1 MSLRIRGSLI
11 SYRFSFKGENVQV
24 ATGLEDTPENR
35 RRVKQLEKDHRAQL
49 VGESLR
55 IRFQPVAKPS
65 LAECAGDFLN
75 WYEARRRRTSMH
87 RVRASFASLITFL
100 GQKRVYL
107 ITSRDVDD
115 YISWRLNEH
124 KVRHVTVRHDVHA
137 LSSFLQ
143 WAYCRQLCA
152 DNPVQFVDIPS
163 DKDAVRIHVL
173 SDAELK
179 AYMEAATPLLRKV
192 AQLILLTGMR
202 PGEVLALKKGDV
214 DTSGGSVKI
223 REGKTKAARR
233 TLKLGD
239 KALEI
244 VKSQLTTK
252 GPWLFPSPVDPR
264 QHMKKPQGAHARAL
278 EKSGCRFVLYD
289 LRHTFATR
297 MAQMGTD
304 LMTLAAI
311 LGHSSTAILFRY
323 VHPSQSHMD
332 LALLQY
338 SEGTT
343 IVEEDEKDAG
353 KDKE

>member
-1 MSLRIRGSLI
+1 MGLRIRGSLI
-11 SYRFSFKGENVQV
+11 SYRFSFKGEPVQV
-24 ATGLEDTPENR
+24 ATGLENTPENR
-35 RRVKQLEKDHRAQL
+35 KRVKQLEKDHRAQL

-55 IRFQPVAKPS
+55 VRFQPVAKPS
-65 LAECAGDFLN
+65 LAECASDFLN

-87 RVRASFASLITFL
+87 RVRTSFASLMTFL
-100 GQKRVYL
+100 GHRRVYL

-124 KVRHVTVRHDVHA
+124 KVRQVTVRHDVHA
-137 LSSFLQ
+137 LSAFFQ
-143 WAYCRQLCA
+143 WAYVRGLCA
-152 DNPVQFVDIPS
+152 ENPVNFVDIPS

-173 SDAELK
+173 SDAEIK
-179 AYMEAATPLLRKV
+179 AYMEAAAPLLRKV
-192 AQLILLTGMR
+192 TQLILLTGMR

-214 DTSGGSVKI
+214 DLAGGAINV

-244 VKSQLTTK
+244 VKSQMQTK
-252 GPWLFPSPVDPR
+252 GAWLFPSLVDPQ

-323 VHPSQSHMD
+323 VHPSQTHMD
-332 LALLQY
+332 SALVKY
-338 SEGTT
+338 SERT
-343 IVEEDEKDAG
+343 DENGEKN
-353 KDKE
+353 KE